1 MDVDEGRRGTGRT
14 NVVYGTNEVT
24 MGEGSREFAILGLAA
39 EPAHSQ
45 SADLGLELRPL
56 PKSQTL

>member
-24 MGEGSREFAILGLAA
+24 MGKGSRKFAILGLAA
-39 EPAHSQ
+39 EPA
-45 SADLGLELRPL
+45 P
-56 PKSQTL
+56 